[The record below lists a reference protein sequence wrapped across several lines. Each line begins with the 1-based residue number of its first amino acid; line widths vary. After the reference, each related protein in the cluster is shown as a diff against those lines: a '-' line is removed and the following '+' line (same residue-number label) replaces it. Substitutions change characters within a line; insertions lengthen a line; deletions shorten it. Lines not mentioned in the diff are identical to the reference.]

1 MVQERIIETRTEEGD
16 VVSRHVII
24 NEGSERSG
32 RLWLVLVLLVAIVGV
47 LFAVDQLSE
56 AEITKDAA
64 VTQAAEQVGEAA
76 DKVGDAAQEA
86 ARKIG

>member
-1 MVQERIIETRTEEGD
+1 MAQERIIETHSEEGD

-24 NEGSERSG
+24 DEGRDRSG
-32 RLWLVLVLLVAIVGV
+32 RLWLVLVLLVAIIGV
-47 LFAVDQLSE
+47 LFAVDQLSV

-76 DKVGDAAQEA
+76 DQVGDAAQEA
-86 ARKIG
+86 AKKIG